1 MMSSSGSVAV
11 TVSGDRM
18 MVPQVVFIF
27 GYSWIRKER
36 SVGGHERAQKRAGRG
51 RFAQPRNG
59 SRLTL
64 KERIIINMRG
74 RENRS
79 NALALE
85 LHGEVDC
92 IFTVHVDVEN
102 GHVDGGIGEFFGIC
116 KRPCRADNFGT
127 CGCQRMRDFEP
138 DEKLV
143 FDDEH
148 FSSSQ
153 RRGAMSA
160 VIVARHAVWLAG
172 AI

>member
-36 SVGGHERAQKRAGRG
+36 SVGGHKRAQKRAGRG

-59 SRLTL
+59 SRLAL
-64 KERIIINMRG
+64 KERVIINMRG
-74 RENRS
+74 CENRS

-102 GHVDGGIGEFFGIC
+102 GHIDGGL
-116 KRPCRADNFGT
+116 R
-127 CGCQRMRDFEP
+127 
-138 DEKLV
+138 KLLCI
-143 FDDEH
+143 
-148 FSSSQ
+148 
-153 RRGAMSA
+153 RK
-160 VIVARHAVWLAG
+160 
-172 AI
+172 